1 MKTAVNMLGFEQ
13 ALRKWVRR
21 YVCKRRESARTK
33 NDFVFFLIFFILV
46 INTVETGV
54 FSHFSVPVFSAGAGK
69 PSLRLLG
76 SPFIPLVHQKQR
88 YTPEVLLCGE
98 QISDTELR
106 SEGCTGGAVRGG
118 VLAVPGNSAW
128 S

>member
-21 YVCKRRESARTK
+21 YVCKRRERARTK

-76 SPFIPLVHQKQR
+76 SPFIPLVHQKQK
-88 YTPEVLLCGE
+88 LHSGKCCCGE
-98 QISDTELR
+98 SR
-106 SEGCTGGAVRGG
+106 SVTQ
-118 VLAVPGNSAW
+118 S
-128 S
+128 